1 MPSTAT
7 ADGVQVAYDV
17 EGSGPLLLFVHG
29 ITENRTV
36 WDPIVERLRGD
47 FTCAR
52 LDLRGHGE
60 SGTSN
65 EYDALAAAG
74 DVTAVVEAVGAA
86 EAPVVVG
93 HSLGGIV
100 ATAYAAA
107 DGSAAR
113 AVVNVDQGLR
123 LADFAA
129 LVRPLEA
136 ELRGPS
142 FRDVYPVVLHSL
154 GFDRIDPATQERL
167 GAIHARAPQDVV
179 LGMWG
184 PLFESTD
191 EQIEALVDG
200 LVAEVRVPYLS
211 LHGLDLGPDY
221 AGWLTTRI
229 PTGTVEVWD
238 GDGHWLHLVEPD
250 RFAARVRDF
259 VAEI

>member
-1 MPSTAT
+1 MPTTTA
-7 ADGVQVAYDV
+7 ADRTRIAYDV
-17 EGSGPLLLFVHG
+17 EGSGPLLLLVHG

-60 SGTSN
+60 SGAPG

-74 DVTAVVEAVGAA
+74 DVTAVVEAMGRA
-86 EAPVVVG
+86 EAPAIVG
-93 HSLGGIV
+93 HSLGAFV
-100 ATAYAAA
+100 ATAYVAI
-107 DGSAAR
+107 GGVAR
-113 AVVNVDQGLR
+113 GVVNVEQGLR

-129 LVRPLEA
+129 LVRPLET
-136 ELRGPS
+136 ELRGPN
-142 FRDVYPVVLHSL
+142 FRHVYPVVLEAL
-154 GFDRIDPATQERL
+154 GFDRLDPDTQEHLR
-167 GAIHARAPQDVV
+167 AIHARAPQDVV

-191 EQIEALVDG
+191 AQLDELVDS
-200 LVAEVRVPYLS
+200 LVGEVRVPYLS

-221 AGWLTTRI
+221 ASWLTSRV
-229 PTGTVEVWD
+229 PTATVELWD

-250 RFAARVRDF
+250 RFAARIREF
-259 VAEI
+259 VATM

>member
-1 MPSTAT
+1 MPTTAT
-7 ADGVQVAYDV
+7 ADEIRIAYDV
-17 EGSGPLLLFVHG
+17 EGSGPLFLFVHG

-36 WDPIVERLRGD
+36 WDPVVERLRGD

-60 SGTSN
+60 SGTSG

-86 EAPVVVG
+86 EPPVVVG
-93 HSLGGIV
+93 HSLGAVV
-100 ATAYAAA
+100 ATAYAAT
-107 DGSAAR
+107 GGVAR

-136 ELRGPS
+136 ELRGPN
-142 FRDVYPVVLHSL
+142 FRDIFPVVLEAL
-154 GFDRIDPATQERL
+154 GFDRLDPDTQARL
-167 GAIHARAPQDVV
+167 QAVHARAPQKVV
-179 LGMWG
+179 LGMWA

-191 EQIEALVDG
+191 EQIDALVEG
-200 LVAEVRVPYLS
+200 LVREVRVPYLA
-211 LHGLDLGPDY
+211 LHGSDPGPGY
-221 AGWLTTRI
+221 AEWLTSRV
-229 PTGTVEVWD
+229 PTATVEVWD

-250 RFAARVRDF
+250 RFAARVRSF

>member
-1 MPSTAT
+1 VPSTAT
-7 ADGVQVAYDV
+7 ADGIKIAYDV
-17 EGSGPLLLFVHG
+17 EGAGPLLLFVHG

-52 LDLRGHGE
+52 LDVRGHGE
-60 SGTSN
+60 SEAPG

-74 DVTAVVEAVGAA
+74 DVTAVVEALGVA
-86 EAPVVVG
+86 EPPVVVG
-93 HSLGGIV
+93 HSLGSIV
-100 ATAYAAA
+100 ATAYAAVG
-107 DGSAAR
+107 GSAAR

-136 ELRGPS
+136 ELRGPN
-142 FRDVYPVVLHSL
+142 FRDVYPVVLEAL
-154 GFDRIDPATQERL
+154 GFDRLDPDIQEHLR
-167 GAIHARAPQDVV
+167 AIHARAPQDVV

-191 EQIEALVDG
+191 EQIEELVEG

-229 PTGTVEVWD
+229 PTATVEVWD

-259 VAEI
+259 VATT

>member
-1 MPSTAT
+1 VPSTAT
-7 ADGVQVAYDV
+7 ADGIKIAYDV
-17 EGSGPLLLFVHG
+17 EGAGPLLLFVHG

-52 LDLRGHGE
+52 LDVRGHGE
-60 SGTSN
+60 SEAPG

-74 DVTAVVEAVGAA
+74 DVTAVVEALGVA
-86 EAPVVVG
+86 EPPVVVG
-93 HSLGGIV
+93 HSLGSIV
-100 ATAYAAA
+100 ATAYAAVG
-107 DGSAAR
+107 GSAAKSAR
-113 AVVNVDQGLR
+113 R
-123 LADFAA
+123 SPWSTF
-129 LVRPLEA
+129 
-136 ELRGPS
+136 
-142 FRDVYPVVLHSL
+142 
-154 GFDRIDPATQERL
+154 TT
-167 GAIHARAPQDVV
+167 ARAPQDVV

-191 EQIEALVDG
+191 EQIEELVEG

-229 PTGTVEVWD
+229 PTATVEVWD

-259 VAEI
+259 VATT